1 VVVFSDGYSVRKDRP
16 FMVTVH
22 QIGGSPRTPRL
33 YKNKRPH
40 LNFCP
45 QKAGACVK
53 VFTTTPRKPNSALRK
68 VARVAL
74 ISTRRKLTAFIPGEG
89 HTLQKHSRV
98 LVRGGRIKDI
108 PGSKYQ
114 LVRGKYDLGP
124 VLNRETARS
133 KYGIKKPK
141 K

>member
-1 VVVFSDGYSVRKDRP
+1 MATLR
-16 FMVTVH
+16 
-22 QIGGSPRTPRL
+22 QITSIPRVSRQI
-33 YKNKRPH
+33 KNKRPH
-40 LNFCP
+40 LALCP
-45 QKAGACVK
+45 QKAGSCLK

-68 VARVAL
+68 VARVSL
-74 ISTRRKLTAFIPGEG
+74 TSNRRRLTAFIPGEG

-114 LVRGKYDLGP
+114 LIRGKYDLGP

-133 KYGIKKPK
+133 KYGIKKIQK
-141 K
+141 